1 MLRLSPRRIRQL
13 VHDKYLFCRYLLC
26 GNRLRMVFLEN
37 DLVNFWDWYFIAP
50 GDLDPTQKPKGS
62 KERAA
67 QFRRLI
73 GTMRV
78 YAGKAASVRAAKR
91 LAKEYGM
98 EDER

>member
-13 VHDKYLFCRYLLC
+13 VHDGYLSCRYRLL
-26 GNRLRMVFLEN
+26 GNRLQMIFFESHLQE
-37 DLVNFWDWYFIAP
+37 FWDWYFLAP

-67 QFRRLI
+67 QFRRI
-73 GTMRV
+73 VGTLRTF
-78 YAGKAASVRAAKR
+78 AGKATAARAAKR

-98 EDER
+98 EVGG